1 MARIPVATDPRSI
14 RGGKAARVLGL
25 IFLASLLYFVPVA
38 VLHSTGSEA
47 AQRDILDD
55 GELPAEPM
63 GVLEALLIFAG
74 IPLLIMLVVTL
85 LVLLPDL
92 IRGPRYR
99 PSRGWSGGATWFAG
113 PPDAERAV
121 REASAGGQTR
131 GGARGSW

>member
-1 MARIPVATDPRSI
+1 MARIPVANDPRSV
-14 RGGKAARVLGL
+14 RGGKAGRALGL

-38 VLHSTGSEA
+38 VVHSTGSDV

-55 GELPAEPM
+55 GEVPAEPLSM
-63 GVLEALLIFAG
+63 LESLALFAG
-74 IPLLIMLVVTL
+74 APLLIMLVITL

-99 PSRGWSGGATWFAG
+99 PSRGWSGGATWFGG
-113 PPDAERAV
+113 PEDAEQAV
-121 REASAGGQTR
+121 RSASAEGRTK